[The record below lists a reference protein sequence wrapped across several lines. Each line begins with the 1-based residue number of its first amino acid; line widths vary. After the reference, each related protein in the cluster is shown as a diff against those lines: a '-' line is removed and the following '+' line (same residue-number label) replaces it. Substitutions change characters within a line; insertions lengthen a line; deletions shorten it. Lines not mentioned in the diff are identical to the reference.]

1 MNALHL
7 RFRTDR
13 FNLSKV
19 GKHFINPCC
28 FGEDLAAWLGPGLR
42 DKGIEV
48 REPYQEDWGWELPV
62 RKGDDAYYLCMSGNA
77 DESPTKPDQGEW
89 NIIIEKKRTLRQV
102 LTGKGKI
109 TGDDGMVAMV
119 TEILSS
125 EADISGIHVV
135 EDPESRYRG

>member
-48 REPYQEDWGWELPV
+48 REPYQEDWGWELPAS
-62 RKGDDAYYLCMSGNA
+62 KGDDSYYLCMGGNA
-77 DESPTKPDQGEW
+77 DESPTDPDRGEW
-89 NIIIEKKRTLRQV
+89 RIIIEKKRALLQV
-102 LTGKGKI
+102 LTGRGKI
-109 TGDDGMVAMV
+109 KPDDPMLALVRQ
-119 TEILSS
+119 ILSS
-125 EADISGIHVV
+125 EGDISGIHLE
-135 EDPESRYRG
+135 EDPESRYGG